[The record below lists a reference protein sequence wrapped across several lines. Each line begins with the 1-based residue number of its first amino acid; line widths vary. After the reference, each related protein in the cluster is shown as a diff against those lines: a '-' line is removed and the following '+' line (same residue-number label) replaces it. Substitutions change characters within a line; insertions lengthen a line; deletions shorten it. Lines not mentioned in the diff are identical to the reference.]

1 VDFYAYQ
8 AQARRH
14 SQAFVGMFMVAVA
27 AVVIALDAVIFTVLA
42 GRQATSSY
50 AGQYGA
56 GNPGGSLDP
65 LDFAIRNPDIA
76 FLVSLLII
84 GVIALASLFKSAQLR
99 GGGAVVAQSLGGVRV
114 ERDTAD
120 PARKR
125 LRNIIEEMAIASGVP
140 VPEIYVLE
148 QEPAINA
155 FAAGHTPA
163 NACITVTQGALDH
176 LNRDELQGVIGHE
189 FSHILNGDMRL
200 NIQLMGAIF
209 GLLVI
214 AIIGRLVFNFAP
226 RGGNDRDRRGG
237 LGWVGVGLAA
247 MVLGYLGLLAGR
259 ILQAAVSRQRE
270 RLADAS
276 AVQFTRNTTGLKGA
290 LLKIAALEEGSKFV
304 AADAEEVAHMLFAPG
319 LDRVFATHPP
329 LLERIRELDPQFNPQ
344 ELQDLIQRGV
354 PGPEGG
360 GYGSTVSGNRPVPG
374 LPGMPGMPG
383 GTGGAVGGTAAVL
396 TGAGVAPAGAAAAG
410 ATSGFAANAGTIA
423 AQVGRPQPS
432 NVDQAQSLRE
442 QIPAVLRD
450 FSDTGAHA
458 RSMVLAL
465 LLSRDPAIR
474 DAQAQRIAQEYGGAE
489 LQTVNTAITAAGTI
503 APMLRLPS
511 LLQLFPTLRR
521 LPLQERQRLNAL
533 VMDLIHID
541 SSIDVFEFCLAK
553 LLESMLND
561 AAGNA
566 ATYGKLTLEGCAG
579 AVHILFAT
587 LARCGSDDEQE
598 IRAAYVAG
606 IGGVLGKYPDYS
618 TYDDWPQR
626 TSAALSQLDQ
636 LQPQAKQKLI
646 EGLVR
651 TIANDGAL
659 KVEESE
665 LLRTACALLHCP
677 MPILH

>member
-8 AQARRH
+8 ARARRQ
-14 SQAFVGMFMVAVA
+14 SRAFMGMFMLAVAV
-27 AVVIALDAVIFTVLA
+27 VVIALDAVIFTVLA
-42 GRQATSSY
+42 GRQASSY
-50 AGQYGA
+50 GGPYGA
-56 GNPGGSLDP
+56 RFDGGGSLDP
-65 LDFAIRNPDIA
+65 LDFAVRNPDTA
-76 FLVSLLII
+76 LLVSLLII
-84 GVIALASLFKSAQLR
+84 GVIVLASLFKSAQLR

-237 LGWVGVGLAA
+237 LGWVAVGLAA

-360 GYGSTVSGNRPVPG
+360 GYGSAAPVRPGVPG
-374 LPGMPGMPG
+374 IPGMPG
-383 GTGGAVGGTAAVL
+383 GAGGAAVGTVAVL
-396 TGAGVAPAGAAAAG
+396 TAAGTTPAG

-423 AQVGRPQPS
+423 AQVGRPQPG

-442 QIPAVLRD
+442 QIPPVLRD

-474 DAQAQRIAQEYGGAE
+474 DVQAQRIAQEYGGAE
-489 LQTVNTAITAAGTI
+489 LQTVNTAISAAGTI

-566 ATYGKLTLEGCAG
+566 APYGKLTLEGSVES
-579 AVHILFAT
+579 VHILFAT
-587 LARCGSDDEQE
+587 LARCGSDDTQE

-606 IGGVLGKYPDYS
+606 IGGVLGSYPEYA
-618 TYDDWPQR
+618 TYEDWAQR

-651 TIANDGAL
+651 TIANDGVL

-665 LLRTACALLHCP
+665 LLRTTCALLHCP

>member
-1 VDFYAYQ
+1 LDFYAYQ
-8 AQARRH
+8 AAARRQ
-14 SQAFVGMFMVAVA
+14 SRLFVVMFMAAVA

-42 GRQATSSY
+42 ARSSGASY
-50 AGQYGA
+50 GGQYGGA
-56 GNPGGSLDP
+56 SADP
-65 LDFAIRNPDIA
+65 LQFAMRNPDTA
-76 FLVSLLII
+76 FVVSILIL

-163 NACITVTQGALDH
+163 NACITVTQGALEH
-176 LNRDELQGVIGHE
+176 LDRDELQGVIGHE

-247 MVLGYLGLLAGR
+247 MAVGYLGLLAGR
-259 ILQAAVSRQRE
+259 MLQAAVSRQRE

-304 AADAEEVAHMLFAPG
+304 AADAEQVAHMLFAPG
-319 LDRVFATHPP
+319 LDRIFATHPP
-329 LLERIRELDPQFNPQ
+329 LLERIRELDPQFDPA
-344 ELQDLIQRGV
+344 ELQRMIERGV
-354 PGPEGG
+354 PGPQGG
-360 GYGSTVSGNRPVPG
+360 GYATRTP
-374 LPGMPGMPG
+374 
-383 GTGGAVGGTAAVL
+383 
-396 TGAGVAPAGAAAAG
+396 APAAAAVRPAIGVPG
-410 ATSGFAANAGTIA
+410 ASSGFAANAGAIA
-423 AQVGRPQPS
+423 AQIPS
-432 NVDQAQSLRE
+432 
-442 QIPAVLRD
+442 VLRD

-474 DAQAQRIAQEYGGAE
+474 EAQAQRLASEYGHAE
-489 LQTVNTAITAAGTI
+489 LQVVNAAIAAAGTI
-503 APMLRLPS
+503 APMLRLPT

-521 LPLQERQRLNAL
+521 LPLTERQRLNAL
-533 VMDLIHID
+533 VLDLIHID
-541 SSIDVFEFCLAK
+541 ANIDVFEFCLAK

-566 ATYGKLTLEGCAG
+566 APYGKLALENCA
-579 AVHILFAT
+579 ASVHVLFAT

-606 IGGVLGKYPDYS
+606 MNGVLKSYPDYR
-618 TYDDWPQR
+618 TYDDWAQR
-626 TSAALSQLDQ
+626 TGAALSELDQ
-636 LQPQAKQKLI
+636 LQPPAKQQLI
-646 EGLVR
+646 AGLVR
-651 TIANDGAL
+651 TVAHDGRL

-665 LLRTACALLHCP
+665 LLRTTCALLHCP
-677 MPILH
+677 MPILS

>member
-8 AQARRH
+8 AAARRQ
-14 SQAFVGMFMVAVA
+14 SRLFVLMFMAAVAV
-27 AVVIALDAVIFTVLA
+27 VVIALDAVIFTVLA
-42 GRQATSSY
+42 ARSASSSY
-50 AGQYGA
+50 GGQYG
-56 GNPGGSLDP
+56 GSVDP
-65 LDFAIRNPDIA
+65 LAFALRNPDA
-76 FLVSLLII
+76 LFVVSLLII
-84 GVIALASLFKSAQLR
+84 GVIGLASLFKSAQLR

-214 AIIGRLVFNFAP
+214 AVIGRLVFNFAP
-226 RGGNDRDRRGG
+226 RGGNDRDRRGGG

-304 AADAEEVAHMLFAPG
+304 AADAEQVAHMLFAPG

-329 LLERIRELDPQFNPQ
+329 LLERIRELDPQFDPA
-344 ELQDLIQRGV
+344 ELQRLIAQGV

-360 GYGSTVSGNRPVPG
+360 GYAS
-374 LPGMPGMPG
+374 
-383 GTGGAVGGTAAVL
+383 TAA
-396 TGAGVAPAGAAAAG
+396 TPPAAAAAAAAAPG
-410 ATSGFAANAGTIA
+410 AASGLAGGAGGSAA
-423 AQVGRPQPS
+423 PS
-432 NVDQAQSLRE
+432 LLP
-442 QIPAVLRD
+442 QIPVVLRD
-450 FSDTGAHA
+450 FADTGAHA
-458 RSMVLAL
+458 RSLVLAL

-474 DAQAQRIAQEYGGAE
+474 DAQAQRIAQEYGGTE
-489 LQTVNTAITAAGTI
+489 LHAVNAAISAAGTI

-521 LPLQERQRLNAL
+521 LPLGERQRLNAL

-541 SSIDVFEFCLAK
+541 ANIDVFEFCLAK
-553 LLESMLND
+553 LLELMLKD

-566 ATYGKLTLEGCAG
+566 APYGRLALEA
-579 AVHILFAT
+579 AVEPVHILFAT

-598 IRAAYVAG
+598 IRAAYAAG
-606 IGGVLGKYPDYS
+606 IGAVLASYPPYA
-618 TYDDWPQR
+618 TYDDWAQR
-626 TSAALSQLDQ
+626 TSAALSALDQ
-636 LQPQAKQKLI
+636 LQPPAKQKLI
-646 EGLVR
+646 AGLVR
-651 TIANDGAL
+651 TIGHDGVL

-665 LLRTACALLHCP
+665 LLRTTCALLHCP
-677 MPILH
+677 MPVLP

>member
-1 VDFYAYQ
+1 MDFYAYQ
-8 AQARRH
+8 AAARR
-14 SQAFVGMFMVAVA
+14 SSRLFVVMFIAAVAVL
-27 AVVIALDAVIFTVLA
+27 VIALDAVIFTVLA
-42 GRQATSSY
+42 ARSSAYSSY
-50 AGQYGA
+50 GAQYGTQPM
-56 GNPGGSLDP
+56 GP
-65 LDFAIRNPDIA
+65 LEFAMRNPDA
-76 FLVSLLII
+76 VLVVSLLII
-84 GVIALASLFKSAQLR
+84 GVIGLASLFKSAQLR

-114 ERDTAD
+114 ERDTTD

-163 NACITVTQGALDH
+163 NACITVTQGAIDH

-237 LGWVGVGLAA
+237 GMGWIAVGLAA

-259 ILQAAVSRQRE
+259 MLQAAVSRQRE

-276 AVQFTRNTTGLKGA
+276 AVQFTRSTEGLKGA
-290 LLKIAALEEGSKFV
+290 LMKIAALEEGSKFV
-304 AADAEEVAHMLFAPG
+304 AADAEQVAHMLFAPG
-319 LDRVFATHPP
+319 LDRIFATHPP
-329 LLERIRELDPQFNPQ
+329 LLARIRELDPHFDPA
-344 ELQDLIQRGV
+344 ELQALIARGV
-354 PGPEGG
+354 PSSDSPA
-360 GYGSTVSGNRPVPG
+360 TPAAAAAPRPV
-374 LPGMPGMPG
+374 M
-383 GTGGAVGGTAAVL
+383 
-396 TGAGVAPAGAAAAG
+396 AAAG
-410 ATSGFAANAGTIA
+410 ASGFAADAGTIA
-423 AQVGRPQPS
+423 GQVGRPQPA
-432 NVDQAQSLRE
+432 NVDQAQAMRE
-442 QIPAVLRD
+442 QIPPVLRN

-489 LQTVNTAITAAGTI
+489 LNVVNTAIAAAGTI
-503 APMLRLPS
+503 APMLRLPA

-521 LPLQERQRLNAL
+521 LPLAERQRLNGL

-541 SSIDVFEFCLAK
+541 ASIDVFEFCLAK
-553 LLESMLND
+553 LLETMLND

-566 ATYGKLTLEGCAG
+566 SPYGTLTLENA
-579 AVHILFAT
+579 AEPVHVMFCT

-606 IGGVLGKYPDYS
+606 ISGVLARHPDYA

-626 TSAALSQLDQ
+626 TSAALSELDQ
-636 LQPQAKQKLI
+636 LQLPAKQKLI

-651 TIANDGAL
+651 TVASDGRL

-665 LLRTACALLHCP
+665 LLRTTCALLHCP

>member
-1 VDFYAYQ
+1 
-8 AQARRH
+8 
-14 SQAFVGMFMVAVA
+14 
-27 AVVIALDAVIFTVLA
+27 
-42 GRQATSSY
+42 
-50 AGQYGA
+50 
-56 GNPGGSLDP
+56 
-65 LDFAIRNPDIA
+65 
-76 FLVSLLII
+76 
-84 GVIALASLFKSAQLR
+84 
-99 GGGAVVAQSLGGVRV
+99 
-114 ERDTAD
+114 
-120 PARKR
+120 
-125 LRNIIEEMAIASGVP
+125 

-226 RGGNDRDRRGG
+226 RGGNDRDRKGN

-329 LLERIRELDPQFNPQ
+329 LLERIRELDPHFDPA
-344 ELQDLIQRGV
+344 ELQQLIQRGL

-360 GYGSTVSGNRPVPG
+360 GYGS
-374 LPGMPGMPG
+374 
-383 GTGGAVGGTAAVL
+383 A
-396 TGAGVAPAGAAAAG
+396 APAGAAAPAAVAAVA
-410 ATSGFAANAGTIA
+410 ATSGFAADAGTIA

-432 NVDQAQSLRE
+432 NVDQAQEMRE
-442 QIPAVLRD
+442 QIPPVLRN
-450 FSDTGAHA
+450 FTDTGAHA

-465 LLSRDPAIR
+465 LVSRDPAIR
-474 DAQAQRIAQEYGGAE
+474 DAQARRIAQEYGSAE
-489 LQTVNTAITAAGTI
+489 LAVVNTAISAAGTI
-503 APMLRLPS
+503 APELRLPV

-521 LPLQERQRLNAL
+521 LPLPERQRLNAL
-533 VMDLIHID
+533 VLDLIHID
-541 SSIDVFEFCLAK
+541 ASIDVFEFCLAK
-553 LLESMLND
+553 LLELMLND
-561 AAGNA
+561 AAGA
-566 ATYGKLTLEGCAG
+566 AAPSGKLALENAVQP
-579 AVHILFAT
+579 VHILFAT
-587 LARCGSDDEQE
+587 LARCGSDDERE
-598 IRAAYVAG
+598 IEAAYVAG
-606 IGGVLGKYPDYS
+606 ISGVLASYPPYT
-618 TYDDWPQR
+618 TYDDWARR
-626 TSAALSQLDQ
+626 TGEALTALDQ
-636 LQPQAKQKLI
+636 LQMPGKQKLI

-651 TIANDGAL
+651 TIANDGVL
-659 KVEESE
+659 KIEESE

-677 MPILH
+677 LPILH

>member
-1 VDFYAYQ
+1 MDFYAYQ
-8 AQARRH
+8 AAARR
-14 SQAFVGMFMVAVA
+14 SSRLFVLMFIAAVAVL
-27 AVVIALDAVIFTVLA
+27 VIALDAVIFTVLA
-42 GRQATSSY
+42 ARSSAYSSY
-50 AGQYGA
+50 GAQYGTQPM
-56 GNPGGSLDP
+56 GP
-65 LDFAIRNPDIA
+65 LEFAMRNPDA
-76 FLVSLLII
+76 LFVVSLLII
-84 GVIALASLFKSAQLR
+84 GVIGLASLFKSAQLR

-114 ERDTAD
+114 ERDTTD

-163 NACITVTQGALDH
+163 NACITVTQGAIDH

-226 RGGNDRDRRGG
+226 RGGGDRDRRGG
-237 LGWVGVGLAA
+237 AMGWVAVGLAA

-259 ILQAAVSRQRE
+259 MLQAAVSRQRE

-276 AVQFTRNTTGLKGA
+276 AVQFTRSTEGLKGA
-290 LLKIAALEEGSKFV
+290 LMKIAALEEGSKFV
-304 AADAEEVAHMLFAPG
+304 AADAEQVAHMLFAPG
-319 LDRVFATHPP
+319 LDRIFATHPP
-329 LLERIRELDPQFNPQ
+329 LLERIRELDPHFDPA
-344 ELQDLIQRGV
+344 ELQALIARGV
-354 PGPEGG
+354 PSSDSPA
-360 GYGSTVSGNRPVPG
+360 TAAPAAPRPV
-374 LPGMPGMPG
+374 L
-383 GTGGAVGGTAAVL
+383 AAV
-396 TGAGVAPAGAAAAG
+396 AGA
-410 ATSGFAANAGTIA
+410 SGFAADAGTIA
-423 AQVGRPQPS
+423 AQVGRPQPA
-432 NVDQAQSLRE
+432 NVDQAQATRE
-442 QIPAVLRD
+442 QIPPVLRN

-489 LQTVNTAITAAGTI
+489 LNVVNTAIAAAGTL
-503 APMLRLPS
+503 APMVRLPA

-521 LPLQERQRLNAL
+521 LPLAERQRLNRL

-541 SSIDVFEFCLAK
+541 AAIDVFEFCLAK
-553 LLESMLND
+553 LLETMLND

-566 ATYGKLTLEGCAG
+566 SPYGALTLEN
-579 AVHILFAT
+579 AVEPVHVMFCT

-598 IRAAYVAG
+598 IRAAYAAG
-606 IGGVLGKYPDYS
+606 ISGVLARYPDYA

-626 TSAALSQLDQ
+626 TSAALSALDQ
-636 LQPQAKQKLI
+636 LQLPAKQKLI

-651 TIANDGAL
+651 TIASDGQL

-665 LLRTACALLHCP
+665 LLRTTCALVHCP

>member
-8 AQARRH
+8 ATARRQ
-14 SQAFVGMFMVAVA
+14 SRLFVLMFMAAVA
-27 AVVIALDAVIFTVLA
+27 AVVIILDAVICTVLA
-42 GRQATSSY
+42 ARSSAATY
-50 AGQYGA
+50 GGQYGGA
-56 GNPGGSLDP
+56 AVDP
-65 LDFAIRNPDIA
+65 LQFAMRNPDTV
-76 FLVSLLII
+76 FVVSVLII
-84 GVIALASLFKSAQLR
+84 GVIGLASLFKSAQLR

-176 LNRDELQGVIGHE
+176 LDRDELQGVIGHE
-189 FSHILNGDMRL
+189 FSHILNGDMRQ

-247 MVLGYLGLLAGR
+247 MVVGYLGLLAGR
-259 ILQAAVSRQRE
+259 MLQAAVSRQRE

-304 AADAEEVAHMLFAPG
+304 AADAEQVAHMLFAPG
-319 LDRVFATHPP
+319 LDRIFATHPP
-329 LLERIRELDPQFNPQ
+329 LLERIRELDPQFDPA
-344 ELQDLIQRGV
+344 ELQRLIEQGV
-354 PGPEGG
+354 PGPQSG
-360 GYGSTVSGNRPVPG
+360 GYATPAAAPARPAIPVPG
-374 LPGMPGMPG
+374 
-383 GTGGAVGGTAAVL
+383 AA
-396 TGAGVAPAGAAAAG
+396 
-410 ATSGFAANAGTIA
+410 SGFAADAGAIA
-423 AQVGRPQPS
+423 AQVGRPQPG
-432 NVDQAQSLRE
+432 NVDQAQLMRA
-442 QIPAVLRD
+442 QIPPVLRD

-474 DAQAQRIAQEYGGAE
+474 DAQAQRVAREYGHAE
-489 LQTVNTAITAAGTI
+489 LQVVNTAIAAAGTI
-503 APMLRLPS
+503 APMLRLPA

-521 LPLQERQRLNAL
+521 LPLTERQRLNAL

-541 SSIDVFEFCLAK
+541 ANIDVFEFCLAK

-566 ATYGKLTLEGCAG
+566 APYGRLALENCA
-579 AVHILFAT
+579 ASVHVLFAT

-606 IGGVLGKYPDYS
+606 INGVLKSYPEYR
-618 TYDDWPQR
+618 TYDDWAQR
-626 TSAALSQLDQ
+626 TSAALSELDQ
-636 LQPQAKQKLI
+636 LQPPAKQQLI

-651 TIANDGAL
+651 TIANDGML

-665 LLRTACALLHCP
+665 LLRTTCALLHCP
-677 MPILH
+677 LPILH

>member
-8 AQARRH
+8 AAARRQ
-14 SQAFVGMFMVAVA
+14 SRLFVLMFMAAVAV
-27 AVVIALDAVIFTVLA
+27 VVIALDAVIFTVLA
-42 GRQATSSY
+42 ARSSASAY
-50 AGQYGA
+50 GGQYGA
-56 GNPGGSLDP
+56 PVGP
-65 LDFAIRNPDIA
+65 LEFAMRNPDA
-76 FLVSLLII
+76 LFVVSLLII
-84 GVIALASLFKSAQLR
+84 GVIGLASLFKSAQLR

-114 ERDTAD
+114 ERDSAD

-125 LRNIIEEMAIASGVP
+125 LRNVIEEMAIASGVP

-214 AIIGRLVFNFAP
+214 AVIGRLVFNFAP

-304 AADAEEVAHMLFAPG
+304 AADAEQVAHMLFAPG

-329 LLERIRELDPQFNPQ
+329 LLERIRELDPQFDPA
-344 ELQDLIQRGV
+344 ELQRLIAQGV

-360 GYGSTVSGNRPVPG
+360 GY
-374 LPGMPGMPG
+374 
-383 GTGGAVGGTAAVL
+383 AATAAAVPPV
-396 TGAGVAPAGAAAAG
+396 AAAPAAA
-410 ATSGFAANAGTIA
+410 SGFAG
-423 AQVGRPQPS
+423 
-432 NVDQAQSLRE
+432 DQAPSLLP

-450 FSDTGAHA
+450 FSDTGPHA
-458 RSMVLAL
+458 RSLVLAL

-474 DAQAQRIAQEYGGAE
+474 AAQAQRIAQEYGRAE
-489 LQTVNTAITAAGTI
+489 LQVANTAISAAGTI
-503 APMLRLPS
+503 APMLRLPA

-521 LPLQERQRLNAL
+521 LPLGERQRLNTL

-541 SSIDVFEFCLAK
+541 ASIDVFEFCLAK
-553 LLESMLND
+553 LLELMLND

-566 ATYGKLTLEGCAG
+566 APYGRLALEA
-579 AVHILFAT
+579 AVEPVHILFAT

-598 IRAAYVAG
+598 IRAAYAAG
-606 IGGVLGKYPDYS
+606 IGAVLARYPEYA

-626 TSAALSQLDQ
+626 TSAALSALDQ
-636 LQPQAKQKLI
+636 LQPPAKQKLI
-646 EGLVR
+646 AGLVR
-651 TIANDGAL
+651 TIGNDGVL

-665 LLRTACALLHCP
+665 LLRTTCALLHCP
-677 MPILH
+677 MPDVQ

>member
-1 VDFYAYQ
+1 MDFYAYQ
-8 AQARRH
+8 ATARRQ
-14 SQAFVGMFMVAVA
+14 SRLFVVMFMAAVA

-42 GRQATSSY
+42 ARSSAAAY
-50 AGQYGA
+50 GGQYGDA
-56 GNPGGSLDP
+56 SLDP
-65 LDFAIRNPDIA
+65 LQFAMRNPDTV
-76 FLVSLLII
+76 FVVSVLII

-176 LNRDELQGVIGHE
+176 LDRDELQGVIGHE

-237 LGWVGVGLAA
+237 GLGWVGVGLAA
-247 MVLGYLGLLAGR
+247 MALGYLGLLAGR
-259 ILQAAVSRQRE
+259 MLQAAVSRQRE

-276 AVQFTRNTTGLKGA
+276 AVQFTRSTTGLKGA

-304 AADAEEVAHMLFAPG
+304 AADAEQVAHMLFAPG
-319 LDRVFATHPP
+319 LDRIFATHPP
-329 LLERIRELDPQFNPQ
+329 LLERIRELDPQFDPA
-344 ELQDLIQRGV
+344 ELQRLLEHGI
-354 PGPEGG
+354 PGPQGG
-360 GYGSTVSGNRPVPG
+360 GYATPAAAAVRPAIPVPG
-374 LPGMPGMPG
+374 
-383 GTGGAVGGTAAVL
+383 VSSSFAAD
-396 TGAGVAPAGAAAAG
+396 AGA
-410 ATSGFAANAGTIA
+410 IA
-423 AQVGRPQPS
+423 AQVGRPQPG
-432 NVDQAQSLRE
+432 NVDQAQVMRE
-442 QIPAVLRD
+442 QIPPVLRN

-474 DAQAQRIAQEYGGAE
+474 DAQAQRVAREYGNAE
-489 LQTVNTAITAAGTI
+489 LQVINTAIATAGTI
-503 APMLRLPS
+503 APMLRLPA

-521 LPLQERQRLNAL
+521 LPLADRQRLNAL
-533 VMDLIHID
+533 VLDLIHID
-541 SSIDVFEFCLAK
+541 ANIDVFEFCLAK

-566 ATYGKLTLEGCAG
+566 APYGKLGLENCA
-579 AVHILFAT
+579 ASVHVLFAT

-606 IGGVLGKYPDYS
+606 INGLLKSYPQYR
-618 TYDDWPQR
+618 TYDDWAQR
-626 TSAALSQLDQ
+626 TGVALNELDQ
-636 LQPQAKQKLI
+636 LQPPAKQQLI

-651 TIANDGAL
+651 TVANDGRL

-665 LLRTACALLHCP
+665 LLRTTCALLHCP

>member
-8 AQARRH
+8 AQARRQ
-14 SQAFVGMFMVAVA
+14 SRAFVGMFMVAVA

-42 GRQATSSY
+42 GRQASSY

-56 GNPGGSLDP
+56 RYDGGSLDP
-65 LDFAIRNPDIA
+65 LQFAMRNPDTA
-76 FLVSLLII
+76 LLVSLLII

-163 NACITVTQGALDH
+163 NACVTVTQGALDH

-237 LGWVGVGLAA
+237 LGWLGVGLAA

-360 GYGSTVSGNRPVPG
+360 GYGTAAPTRP
-374 LPGMPGMPG
+374 LSAIPGMPAMPG
-383 GTGGAVGGTAAVL
+383 GAGGAAVGTAAVL
-396 TGAGVAPAGAAAAG
+396 TGAAATPAAAA
-410 ATSGFAANAGTIA
+410 SGFAANAGAIA
-423 AQVGRPQPS
+423 AQVGRPQPG

-474 DAQAQRIAQEYGGAE
+474 DAQAQRISQEYGGAE
-489 LQTVNTAITAAGTI
+489 LTTVNTAIAAAGTI
-503 APMLRLPS
+503 APLLRLPS

-533 VMDLIHID
+533 VMDLIHLD

-566 ATYGKLTLEGCAG
+566 APYGKLTLEGSVG

-606 IGGVLGKYPDYS
+606 IGGVLASYPEYA

-626 TSAALSQLDQ
+626 TSVALGQLDQ
-636 LQPQAKQKLI
+636 LTPPAKQKLI

-651 TIANDGAL
+651 TIGNDGML

-665 LLRTACALLHCP
+665 LLRTTCALLHCP

>member
-8 AQARRH
+8 AAARRQ
-14 SQAFVGMFMVAVA
+14 SRLFVVLFMAAVAV
-27 AVVIALDAVIFTVLA
+27 VVIALDAVIFTVLA
-42 GRQATSSY
+42 ARSSSSNAY
-50 AGQYGA
+50 GAQYGNA
-56 GNPGGSLDP
+56 PLDP
-65 LDFAIRNPDIA
+65 LQFAMRNPDA
-76 FLVSLLII
+76 VFVVSLLII
-84 GVIALASLFKSAQLR
+84 GVIGLASLFKSAQLR

-163 NACITVTQGALDH
+163 NACITVTQGAIDH

-247 MVLGYLGLLAGR
+247 MVVGYLGLLAGR
-259 ILQAAVSRQRE
+259 MLQAAVSRQRE

-290 LLKIAALEEGSKFV
+290 LMKIAALEEGSKFV
-304 AADAEEVAHMLFAPG
+304 AADAEQVAHMLFAPG
-319 LDRVFATHPP
+319 LDRIFATHPP
-329 LLERIRELDPQFNPQ
+329 LLARIRELDPHFDPA
-344 ELQDLIQRGV
+344 ELQALIARGV
-354 PGPEGG
+354 PSPD
-360 GYGSTVSGNRPVPG
+360 S
-374 LPGMPGMPG
+374 
-383 GTGGAVGGTAAVL
+383 
-396 TGAGVAPAGAAAAG
+396 PATPAAAAPAARPAVAATAG
-410 ATSGFAANAGTIA
+410 ASGFAADAGTIA
-423 AQVGRPQPS
+423 AQVGRPQPA
-432 NVDQAQSLRE
+432 NVDQAQTLRE
-442 QIPAVLRD
+442 QIPAVLRN
-450 FSDTGAHA
+450 FTDTGAHA

-474 DAQAQRIAQEYGGAE
+474 DAQARRIAQEYGSAE
-489 LQTVNTAITAAGTI
+489 LAVVNAAISAAGTL
-503 APMLRLPS
+503 APMVRLPA

-521 LPLQERQRLNAL
+521 LALAERQRLNAL
-533 VMDLIHID
+533 VMDLIHLD

-553 LLESMLND
+553 LLETMLND

-566 ATYGKLTLEGCAG
+566 PPYGTLTLENAV
-579 AVHILFAT
+579 APVHIMFCT

-606 IGGVLGKYPDYS
+606 ISGVLARYPDYA

-626 TSAALSQLDQ
+626 TSAALSALDQ
-636 LQPQAKQKLI
+636 LQLPAKQKLI

-651 TIANDGAL
+651 TVASDGQL

-665 LLRTACALLHCP
+665 LLRTTCALLHCP

>member
-8 AQARRH
+8 AAARRQ
-14 SQAFVGMFMVAVA
+14 SRLFILMFMAAVAV
-27 AVVIALDAVIFTVLA
+27 VVIALDAVIFTVLA
-42 GRQATSSY
+42 ARSSASAY
-50 AGQYGA
+50 DGQYG
-56 GNPGGSLDP
+56 GPVGP
-65 LDFAIRNPDIA
+65 VEFALRNPDAA
-76 FLVSLLII
+76 FLVSVLII
-84 GVIALASLFKSAQLR
+84 GVIGLASLFKSAQLR

-120 PARKR
+120 PARQR
-125 LRNIIEEMAIASGVP
+125 LRNVIEEMAIASGVP

-155 FAAGHTPA
+155 FAAGHTPG
-163 NACITVTQGALDH
+163 NACITVTQGALEH

-214 AIIGRLVFNFAP
+214 AVIGRLVFNFAP

-247 MVLGYLGLLAGR
+247 MALGYLGLLAGR

-304 AADAEEVAHMLFAPG
+304 AADAEQVAHMLFAPG

-329 LLERIRELDPQFNPQ
+329 LLERIRELDPHFDPA
-344 ELQDLIQRGV
+344 ELQQLIEHGV
-354 PGPEGG
+354 PGPQGG
-360 GYGSTVSGNRPVPG
+360 GN
-374 LPGMPGMPG
+374 
-383 GTGGAVGGTAAVL
+383 AGTAA
-396 TGAGVAPAGAAAAG
+396 APPAAPAIPGVV
-410 ATSGFAANAGTIA
+410 SGLAANA
-423 AQVGRPQPS
+423 AQAPS
-432 NVDQAQSLRE
+432 LLP

-458 RSMVLAL
+458 RSLVLAL

-474 DAQAQRIAQEYGGAE
+474 DAQAQRIAQEYGRAE
-489 LQTVNTAITAAGTI
+489 LQVVNAAISAAGTL
-503 APMLRLPS
+503 APMVRLPA

-521 LPLQERQRLNAL
+521 LPLAERQRLNAL
-533 VMDLIHID
+533 VMELIHID
-541 SSIDVFEFCLAK
+541 ANIDVFEFCLAK
-553 LLESMLND
+553 LLELLLND

-566 ATYGKLTLEGCAG
+566 APYGRLTLEA
-579 AVHILFAT
+579 AVQPVHILFAT

-598 IRAAYVAG
+598 IRAAYASG
-606 IGGVLGKYPDYS
+606 IGAVLTGYPEYA
-618 TYDDWPQR
+618 TYADWAQR
-626 TSAALSQLDQ
+626 TSAALSALDQ

-646 EGLVR
+646 AGLVR
-651 TIANDGAL
+651 TIGNDGVL

-665 LLRTACALLHCP
+665 LLRTTCALLHCP
-677 MPILH
+677 MPTLP

>member
-8 AQARRH
+8 AAARRR
-14 SQAFVGMFMVAVA
+14 SRVFVLMFMAAVAVL
-27 AVVIALDAVIFTVLA
+27 VIALDAVIFTVLA
-42 GRQATSSY
+42 ARSSAYSSY
-50 AGQYGA
+50 GAQYGA
-56 GNPGGSLDP
+56 QPQGP
-65 LDFAIRNPDIA
+65 LEFAMRNPDA
-76 FLVSLLII
+76 VFVVSLLII
-84 GVIALASLFKSAQLR
+84 GVIGLASLFKSAQLR

-114 ERDTAD
+114 ERDTSD

-125 LRNIIEEMAIASGVP
+125 LRNIIEEMSIASGVP

-163 NACITVTQGALDH
+163 NACITVTQGAIDH

-237 LGWVGVGLAA
+237 MGWVAVGLAA

-259 ILQAAVSRQRE
+259 MLQAAVSRQRE

-276 AVQFTRNTTGLKGA
+276 AVQFTRNTQGLKGA
-290 LLKIAALEEGSKFV
+290 LMKIAALEEGSKFV
-304 AADAEEVAHMLFAPG
+304 AADAEQVAHMLFAPG
-319 LDRVFATHPP
+319 LDRIFATHPP
-329 LLERIRELDPQFNPQ
+329 LLERIRELDPHFDPA
-344 ELQDLIQRGV
+344 ELQALIARGV
-354 PGPEGG
+354 PGSDSAATGAA
-360 GYGSTVSGNRPVPG
+360 TVAAAPRPAP
-374 LPGMPGMPG
+374 LP
-383 GTGGAVGGTAAVL
+383 AAV
-396 TGAGVAPAGAAAAG
+396 A
-410 ATSGFAANAGTIA
+410 SGFSANAGTIA
-423 AQVGRPQPS
+423 AQVGRPQPA
-432 NVDQAQSLRE
+432 NMDQAQAMRE
-442 QIPAVLRD
+442 QIPAVLRN

-489 LQTVNTAITAAGTI
+489 LNVVNTAIAAAGTI
-503 APMLRLPS
+503 APMLRLPA

-521 LPLQERQRLNAL
+521 LPLAERQRLNGL
-533 VMDLIHID
+533 VMELIHID
-541 SSIDVFEFCLAK
+541 ASIDVFEFCLAK

-566 ATYGKLTLEGCAG
+566 SPYGTLSLEN
-579 AVHILFAT
+579 AVEPVHVMFCT

-598 IRAAYVAG
+598 IRAAYAAG
-606 IGGVLGKYPDYS
+606 ISAVLARYPDYA

-626 TSAALSQLDQ
+626 TSAALGALDQ
-636 LQPQAKQKLI
+636 LQLPAKQKLI

-651 TIANDGAL
+651 TIASDGQL

-665 LLRTACALLHCP
+665 LLRTTCALLHCP

>member
-8 AQARRH
+8 ARARRE
-14 SQAFVGMFMVAVA
+14 SRTFVLLFALAVAV
-27 AVVIALDAVIFTVLA
+27 VVIALDAVIFTVLA
-42 GRQATSSY
+42 GRQATSY

-56 GNPGGSLDP
+56 RYDGGSLNP
-65 LDFAIRNPDIA
+65 LDFALRNPGAA
-76 FLVSLLII
+76 FAVSLLIV
-84 GVIALASLFKSAQLR
+84 GVIVLASLFKSAQLK

-114 ERDTAD
+114 ERETSD

-125 LRNIIEEMAIASGVP
+125 LRNIIEEMSIASGVP

-226 RGGNDRDRRGG
+226 RGGNDRDRKGN

-329 LLERIRELDPQFNPQ
+329 LLDPHFDPA
-344 ELQDLIQRGV
+344 ELQQLIQRGL

-360 GYGSTVSGNRPVPG
+360 GYGS
-374 LPGMPGMPG
+374 
-383 GTGGAVGGTAAVL
+383 A
-396 TGAGVAPAGAAAAG
+396 APAGAAAPAAVAAVA
-410 ATSGFAANAGTIA
+410 ATSGFAADAGTIA

-432 NVDQAQSLRE
+432 NVDQAQEMRE
-442 QIPAVLRD
+442 QIPPVLRN
-450 FSDTGAHA
+450 FTDTGAHA

-465 LLSRDPAIR
+465 LVSRDPAIR
-474 DAQAQRIAQEYGGAE
+474 DAQAGRIAQEYGSAE
-489 LQTVNTAITAAGTI
+489 LAVVNTAISAAGTI
-503 APMLRLPS
+503 APELRLPA

-521 LPLQERQRLNAL
+521 LPLPERQRLNTL
-533 VMDLIHID
+533 VLDLIHID
-541 SSIDVFEFCLAK
+541 ASIDVFEFCLAK
-553 LLESMLND
+553 LLELMLND
-561 AAGNA
+561 AAGA
-566 ATYGKLTLEGCAG
+566 AAPSGKLALENAVQP
-579 AVHILFAT
+579 VHILFAT
-587 LARCGSDDEQE
+587 LARCGSDDERE
-598 IRAAYVAG
+598 IEAAYVAG
-606 IGGVLGKYPDYS
+606 ISGVLTSYPPYA
-618 TYDDWPQR
+618 TYDDWAQR
-626 TSAALSQLDQ
+626 TGEALTALDQ
-636 LQPQAKQKLI
+636 LQMQGKQKLI

-651 TIANDGAL
+651 TIANDGVL
-659 KVEESE
+659 KIEESE

-677 MPILH
+677 LPILH

>member
-8 AQARRH
+8 AAARRQ
-14 SQAFVGMFMVAVA
+14 SRLFVLMFMAAVAV
-27 AVVIALDAVIFTVLA
+27 VVIALDAVIFTVLA
-42 GRQATSSY
+42 ARSASSSY
-50 AGQYGA
+50 GGQYG
-56 GNPGGSLDP
+56 GSVDP
-65 LDFAIRNPDIA
+65 LAFALRNPDA
-76 FLVSLLII
+76 LFVVSLLII
-84 GVIALASLFKSAQLR
+84 GVIGLASLFKSAQLR

-214 AIIGRLVFNFAP
+214 AVIGRLVFNFAP
-226 RGGNDRDRRGG
+226 RGGNDRDRRGGG

-304 AADAEEVAHMLFAPG
+304 AADAEQVAHMLFAPG

-329 LLERIRELDPQFNPQ
+329 LLERIRELDPQFDPA
-344 ELQDLIQRGV
+344 ELQRLIAQGV

-360 GYGSTVSGNRPVPG
+360 GYAS
-374 LPGMPGMPG
+374 
-383 GTGGAVGGTAAVL
+383 TAA
-396 TGAGVAPAGAAAAG
+396 TPPAAAAAAAAAPG
-410 ATSGFAANAGTIA
+410 AASGLAGGAGGSAA
-423 AQVGRPQPS
+423 PS
-432 NVDQAQSLRE
+432 LLP
-442 QIPAVLRD
+442 QIPVVLRD
-450 FSDTGAHA
+450 FADTGAHA
-458 RSMVLAL
+458 RSLVLAL

-474 DAQAQRIAQEYGGAE
+474 DAQAQRIAQEYGGTE
-489 LQTVNTAITAAGTI
+489 LHAVNAAISAAGTI

-521 LPLQERQRLNAL
+521 LPLGERQRLNAL

-541 SSIDVFEFCLAK
+541 ANIDVFEFCLAK
-553 LLESMLND
+553 LLELMLKD

-566 ATYGKLTLEGCAG
+566 APYGRLALEA
-579 AVHILFAT
+579 AVEPVHILFAT

-598 IRAAYVAG
+598 IRAAYAAG
-606 IGGVLGKYPDYS
+606 IGAVLASYPPYA
-618 TYDDWPQR
+618 TYDDWAQR
-626 TSAALSQLDQ
+626 TSAAVSALDQ
-636 LQPQAKQKLI
+636 LQPPAKQKLI
-646 EGLVR
+646 AGLVR
-651 TIANDGAL
+651 TIGHDGVL

-665 LLRTACALLHCP
+665 LLRTTCALLHCP
-677 MPILH
+677 MPVLP

>member
-8 AQARRH
+8 AVARRQ
-14 SQAFVGMFMVAVA
+14 SRLFVLMFMAAVAV
-27 AVVIALDAVIFTVLA
+27 VVIALDAVIFTVLA
-42 GRQATSSY
+42 ARSSVSAYGGPVGPLEFATR
-50 AGQYGA
+50 
-56 GNPGGSLDP
+56 NPG
-65 LDFAIRNPDIA
+65 AV
-76 FLVSLLII
+76 LVVSVLII
-84 GVIALASLFKSAQLR
+84 GVIGLASLFKSAQLR

-125 LRNIIEEMAIASGVP
+125 LRNVIEEMAIASGVP

-209 GLLVI
+209 GLLVL
-214 AIIGRLVFNFAP
+214 AVIGRLVFNFAP

-304 AADAEEVAHMLFAPG
+304 AADAEQVAHMLFAPG

-329 LLERIRELDPQFNPQ
+329 LLERIRELDPQFNPA
-344 ELQDLIQRGV
+344 ELQRLIAQGV
-354 PGPEGG
+354 PGPQGG
-360 GYGSTVSGNRPVPG
+360 GY
-374 LPGMPGMPG
+374 
-383 GTGGAVGGTAAVL
+383 ADTAAAVS
-396 TGAGVAPAGAAAAG
+396 APAGPAAASGLAADAG
-410 ATSGFAANAGTIA
+410 SIA
-423 AQVGRPQPS
+423 AQVGRPQPG

-442 QIPAVLRD
+442 QIPPVLRD
-450 FSDTGAHA
+450 FSDTGTHA
-458 RSMVLAL
+458 RSLVLAL

-474 DAQAQRIAQEYGGAE
+474 DAQAQRIAQEYGRAE
-489 LQTVNTAITAAGTI
+489 LQAVNTAISAAGTI

-521 LPLQERQRLNAL
+521 LPLGERQRLNTL

-541 SSIDVFEFCLAK
+541 ANIDVFEFCLAK
-553 LLESMLND
+553 LLELMLND

-566 ATYGKLTLEGCAG
+566 APYGRLTLEA
-579 AVHILFAT
+579 AVEPVHILFAT
-587 LARCGSDDEQE
+587 LARCGSDDEQQ
-598 IRAAYVAG
+598 IRAAYAAG
-606 IGGVLGKYPDYS
+606 IAAVLPSYPQYA
-618 TYDDWPQR
+618 TYDDWAQR
-626 TSAALSQLDQ
+626 TSAALSALDQ
-636 LQPQAKQKLI
+636 LQPPAKQKLI
-646 EGLVR
+646 AGLVR
-651 TIANDGAL
+651 TIGADGVL

-665 LLRTACALLHCP
+665 LLRTTCALLHCP
-677 MPILH
+677 MPILN

>member
-8 AQARRH
+8 AAARRR
-14 SQAFVGMFMVAVA
+14 SRVFVVMFMAAVA
-27 AVVIALDAVIFTVLA
+27 AVVMALDAVIFTVLA
-42 GRQATSSY
+42 ARSSASAY
-50 AGQYGA
+50 GTQYGGA
-56 GNPGGSLDP
+56 VGPFEFAMRNPGALFG
-65 LDFAIRNPDIA
+65 
-76 FLVSLLII
+76 VSVLII
-84 GVIALASLFKSAQLR
+84 GVIGLASLFKSAQLR

-163 NACITVTQGALDH
+163 NACVTVTQGALDH

-214 AIIGRLVFNFAP
+214 AVIGRLVFNFAP

-329 LLERIRELDPQFNPQ
+329 LLERIRELDPQFDPA
-344 ELQDLIQRGV
+344 ELQRLIEQGV
-354 PGPEGG
+354 PGPQAG
-360 GYGSTVSGNRPVPG
+360 GYGAT
-374 LPGMPGMPG
+374 
-383 GTGGAVGGTAAVL
+383 
-396 TGAGVAPAGAAAAG
+396 APASATPAAA
-410 ATSGFAANAGTIA
+410 SGFAAGAAGAAVVA
-423 AQVGRPQPS
+423 AQVGRPQPA

-450 FSDTGAHA
+450 FSDSGAHA
-458 RSMVLAL
+458 RSLVLAL

-474 DAQAQRIAQEYGGAE
+474 DAQAQRIAQEYGSAE
-489 LQTVNTAITAAGTI
+489 LQAVNTAIRAAGSI

-521 LPLQERQRLNAL
+521 LPLAERQRLNAL
-533 VMDLIHID
+533 VMDLIHSD
-541 SSIDVFEFCLAK
+541 ANIDVFEFCLAK
-553 LLESMLND
+553 LLELMLND

-566 ATYGKLTLEGCAG
+566 APYGRLTLDA
-579 AVHILFAT
+579 AVEPVHNLFAT

-606 IGGVLGKYPDYS
+606 IAMVLPSYPPYA
-618 TYDDWPQR
+618 TYDDWAQR

-651 TIANDGAL
+651 TIGNDGVL

-665 LLRTACALLHCP
+665 LLRTTCALLHCP

>member
-8 AQARRH
+8 ATARRQ
-14 SQAFVGMFMVAVA
+14 SRLFVVMFMAAVA

-42 GRQATSSY
+42 ARSSAATY
-50 AGQYGA
+50 GGQYGA
-56 GNPGGSLDP
+56 SADP
-65 LDFAIRNPDIA
+65 LQFAMRNPDTA
-76 FLVSLLII
+76 LLVSLLII

-155 FAAGHTPA
+155 FAAGHTAA

-176 LNRDELQGVIGHE
+176 LDRDELQGVIGHE

-247 MVLGYLGLLAGR
+247 MALGYLGLLAGR
-259 ILQAAVSRQRE
+259 MLQAAVSRQRE

-304 AADAEEVAHMLFAPG
+304 AADAEQVAHMLFAPG
-319 LDRVFATHPP
+319 LDRIFATHPP
-329 LLERIRELDPQFNPQ
+329 LLERIRELDPQFDPA
-344 ELQDLIQRGV
+344 ELQRLIEQGV
-354 PGPEGG
+354 PGPQGG
-360 GYGSTVSGNRPVPG
+360 GYATPAAAPVRPQIPVP
-374 LPGMPGMPG
+374 
-383 GTGGAVGGTAAVL
+383 
-396 TGAGVAPAGAAAAG
+396 G
-410 ATSGFAANAGTIA
+410 ATSGFAADAGVIA
-423 AQVGRPQPS
+423 AQVGRPQPA
-432 NVDQAQSLRE
+432 NVDQAQALRE
-442 QIPAVLRD
+442 QIPPVLRD

-465 LLSRDPAIR
+465 LLSRDPDIR
-474 DAQAQRIAQEYGGAE
+474 DAQAQQVAREYGDAE
-489 LQTVNTAITAAGTI
+489 LQVVSTAISAAGSI
-503 APMLRLPS
+503 APMLRLPA

-521 LPLQERQRLNAL
+521 LPLGERQRLNAL

-541 SSIDVFEFCLAK
+541 ANIDVFEFCLAK
-553 LLESMLND
+553 LLETMLND

-566 ATYGKLTLEGCAG
+566 APYGKLTLENCA
-579 AVHILFAT
+579 ASVHALFAT
-587 LARCGSDDEQE
+587 LARCGSDDEKE
-598 IRAAYVAG
+598 IAAAYVAG
-606 IGGVLGKYPDYS
+606 IGAVLKTYPEYR
-618 TYDDWPQR
+618 TYDDWAQR
-626 TSAALSQLDQ
+626 TGAALSELDQ
-636 LQPQAKQKLI
+636 LQPAAKQQLI
-646 EGLVR
+646 AGLVR
-651 TIANDGAL
+651 TVAYDGRL

-665 LLRTACALLHCP
+665 LLRTTCALLHCP

>member
-8 AQARRH
+8 AAARRR
-14 SQAFVGMFMVAVA
+14 SRLFVLMFVA
-27 AVVIALDAVIFTVLA
+27 AVAVLVIALDAVIFTVLA
-42 GRQATSSY
+42 ARSSAYSSY
-50 AGQYGA
+50 GDQSGGQ
-56 GNPGGSLDP
+56 P
-65 LDFAIRNPDIA
+65 LGPLEFAMRNPDA
-76 FLVSLLII
+76 VLLVSLLII
-84 GVIALASLFKSAQLR
+84 GVIGLASLFKSAQLR

-114 ERDTAD
+114 ERDTTD

-125 LRNIIEEMAIASGVP
+125 LRNIIEEMSIASGVP

-163 NACITVTQGALDH
+163 NACITVTQGAIDH

-226 RGGNDRDRRGG
+226 RGGSDRDRRGG
-237 LGWVGVGLAA
+237 GMGWVAVGLAA

-259 ILQAAVSRQRE
+259 MLQAAVSRQRE

-276 AVQFTRNTTGLKGA
+276 AVQFTRNTEGLKGA
-290 LLKIAALEEGSKFV
+290 LMKIAALEEGSKFV
-304 AADAEEVAHMLFAPG
+304 AADAEQVAHMLFAPG
-319 LDRVFATHPP
+319 LDRIFATHPP
-329 LLERIRELDPQFNPQ
+329 LLERIRELDPHFNPA
-344 ELQDLIQRGV
+344 ELQALIARGV
-354 PGPEGG
+354 P
-360 GYGSTVSGNRPVPG
+360 SSD
-374 LPGMPGMPG
+374 
-383 GTGGAVGGTAAVL
+383 TAA
-396 TGAGVAPAGAAAAG
+396 TAAPAAAPRPAPAAAAV
-410 ATSGFAANAGTIA
+410 ASGFAANAGTIA

-432 NVDQAQSLRE
+432 NMDQAQAMRE
-442 QIPAVLRD
+442 QIPSVLRN

-489 LQTVNTAITAAGTI
+489 LNVVNTAIAAAGTI
-503 APMLRLPS
+503 APMLRLPA

-521 LPLQERQRLNAL
+521 LPLAERQRLNGL
-533 VMDLIHID
+533 VMELIHID
-541 SSIDVFEFCLAK
+541 ASIDVFEFCLAK
-553 LLESMLND
+553 LLETMLND

-566 ATYGKLTLEGCAG
+566 SPYGTLSLENA
-579 AVHILFAT
+579 AEPVHVMFCT

-598 IRAAYVAG
+598 IRAAYAAG
-606 IGGVLGKYPDYS
+606 ISTVLARYPDYA

-626 TSAALSQLDQ
+626 TSTALSALDQ
-636 LQPQAKQKLI
+636 LQLPAKQKLI

-651 TIANDGAL
+651 TIASDGQL

-665 LLRTACALLHCP
+665 LLRTTCALIHCP

>member
-14 SQAFVGMFMVAVA
+14 SRAFVGMFMVAVA

-42 GRQATSSY
+42 GRQAASSY
-50 AGQYGA
+50 A
-56 GNPGGSLDP
+56 GGSLDP
-65 LDFAIRNPDIA
+65 LDFAIRNPDTA
-76 FLVSLLII
+76 FVVSLLII

-176 LNRDELQGVIGHE
+176 LDRDELQGVIGHE

-237 LGWVGVGLAA
+237 LGWLGVGLAA

-360 GYGSTVSGNRPVPG
+360 GYGNAAPARPGVPG
-374 LPGMPGMPG
+374 IPGMPGMPG
-383 GTGGAVGGTAAVL
+383 GAGGAAVGTAAVL
-396 TGAGVAPAGAAAAG
+396 TGAG
-410 ATSGFAANAGTIA
+410 ATSGFAANASAIA

-442 QIPAVLRD
+442 QIPPVLRD

-474 DAQAQRIAQEYGGAE
+474 DAQAQRIVQEYGGAE

-566 ATYGKLTLEGCAG
+566 APYGKLTLEGSVES
-579 AVHILFAT
+579 VHILFAT

-598 IRAAYVAG
+598 IRGAYVAG
-606 IGGVLGKYPDYS
+606 IGGVLGGYPEYA

-651 TIANDGAL
+651 TIGNDGVL

-665 LLRTACALLHCP
+665 LLRTTCALLHCP

>member
-8 AQARRH
+8 ARARRQ
-14 SQAFVGMFMVAVA
+14 SRAFMGMFMLAVA

-42 GRQATSSY
+42 GRQASSY
-50 AGQYGA
+50 AGQYGTRLD
-56 GNPGGSLDP
+56 GGGSLDP
-65 LDFAIRNPDIA
+65 LDFAMRNPDTA

-360 GYGSTVSGNRPVPG
+360 GYGSAAAARPGIPG
-374 LPGMPGMPG
+374 APGIPGMPG
-383 GTGGAVGGTAAVL
+383 GAAAATVGTAAVL
-396 TGAGVAPAGAAAAG
+396 TAAGATPAG

-423 AQVGRPQPS
+423 AQVGRPQPG

-442 QIPAVLRD
+442 QIPPVLRD

-474 DAQAQRIAQEYGGAE
+474 AAQAQRISQEYGGAE

-566 ATYGKLTLEGCAG
+566 APYGKLTLEGSVES
-579 AVHILFAT
+579 VHILFAT
-587 LARCGSDDEQE
+587 LARCGSDDERE
-598 IRAAYVAG
+598 IGVAYVAG
-606 IGGVLGKYPDYS
+606 IGGVLTSYPAYA
-618 TYDDWPQR
+618 TYEDWAQR

-636 LQPQAKQKLI
+636 LQPQGKQKLI

-651 TIANDGAL
+651 TIANDGVL

-665 LLRTACALLHCP
+665 LLRTTCALLHCP

>member
-8 AQARRH
+8 AAARRQ
-14 SQAFVGMFMVAVA
+14 SRLFVLMFMAAVAV
-27 AVVIALDAVIFTVLA
+27 VVIALDAVIFTVLA
-42 GRQATSSY
+42 ARSSASAY
-50 AGQYGA
+50 ADQYG
-56 GNPGGSLDP
+56 GSVGP
-65 LDFAIRNPDIA
+65 LQFAMRNPDA
-76 FLVSLLII
+76 LFVVSVLII
-84 GVIALASLFKSAQLR
+84 GVIGLASLFKSAQLR

-114 ERDTAD
+114 ERDSAD
-120 PARKR
+120 PARQR
-125 LRNIIEEMAIASGVP
+125 LRNVIEEMAIASGVP

-176 LNRDELQGVIGHE
+176 LTRDELQGVIGHE

-214 AIIGRLVFNFAP
+214 AVIGRLVFNFAP

-304 AADAEEVAHMLFAPG
+304 AADAEQVAHMLFAPG

-329 LLERIRELDPQFNPQ
+329 LLARIRELDPHFDPA
-344 ELQDLIQRGV
+344 ELQQLIERGV
-354 PGPEGG
+354 PGPAARGADA
-360 GYGSTVSGNRPVPG
+360 GSAAPIP
-374 LPGMPGMPG
+374 P
-383 GTGGAVGGTAAVL
+383 AVATPPAV
-396 TGAGVAPAGAAAAG
+396 
-410 ATSGFAANAGTIA
+410 SGFAA
-423 AQVGRPQPS
+423 
-432 NVDQAQSLRE
+432 NVDQAQSLLP
-442 QIPAVLRD
+442 QIPPLLRD
-450 FSDTGAHA
+450 FADTGPHA
-458 RSMVLAL
+458 RSLVLAL

-474 DAQAQRIAQEYGGAE
+474 EAQAQRIAQEYGRAE
-489 LQTVNTAITAAGTI
+489 LQVVNAAISAAGTL
-503 APMLRLPS
+503 APMVRLPS

-521 LPLQERQRLNAL
+521 LPLAERQRLNAL
-533 VMDLIHID
+533 VLDLIHID
-541 SSIDVFEFCLAK
+541 ANIDVFEFCLAK
-553 LLESMLND
+553 LLELMLND

-566 ATYGKLTLEGCAG
+566 APYGRLTLEA
-579 AVHILFAT
+579 AVEPVHILFAT
-587 LARCGSDDEQE
+587 LARCGSDDERE
-598 IRAAYVAG
+598 IRTAYASG
-606 IGGVLGKYPDYS
+606 IGAVLPSYPEYA
-618 TYDDWPQR
+618 TYDDWAQR
-626 TSAALSQLDQ
+626 TSAALSALDQ
-636 LQPQAKQKLI
+636 LQPHAKQKLI

-651 TIANDGAL
+651 TIGNDGVL

-665 LLRTACALLHCP
+665 LLRTTCALLHCP
-677 MPILH
+677 MPNLR

>member
-1 VDFYAYQ
+1 MDFYAYQ
-8 AQARRH
+8 ARARRE
-14 SQAFVGMFMVAVA
+14 SRAFVLMFTLAVA
-27 AVVIALDAVIFTVLA
+27 AVVIALDAVVFTVLA
-42 GRQATSSY
+42 GRQASSY
-50 AGQYGA
+50 AGQYG
-56 GNPGGSLDP
+56 GGYDGGSLDP
-65 LDFAIRNPDIA
+65 LQFAIRNPA
-76 FLVSLLII
+76 AALLVSGLIA
-84 GVIALASLFKSAQLR
+84 GVIALASLFRSAQLR

-114 ERDTAD
+114 ERDSTD

-163 NACITVTQGALDH
+163 NACITVTQGALEH

-214 AIIGRLVFNFAP
+214 AIIGRLVFSFAP
-226 RGGNDRDRRGG
+226 RGGNDRDRRGN
-237 LGWVGVGLAA
+237 LVWVGVGLAA
-247 MVLGYLGLLAGR
+247 MVLGYLGMLAGR

-276 AVQFTRNTTGLKGA
+276 AVQFTRNTRGLKGA

-344 ELQDLIQRGV
+344 ELQDLIQHGV

-360 GYGSTVSGNRPVPG
+360 GYGDAAPATPAPRSGG
-374 LPGMPGMPG
+374 
-383 GTGGAVGGTAAVL
+383 AAVL
-396 TGAGVAPAGAAAAG
+396 TGAA
-410 ATSGFAANAGTIA
+410 ATSSFAANAGSIA
-423 AQVGRPQPS
+423 AQVGRPQPG
-432 NVDQAQSLRE
+432 NVDQAQALRE
-442 QIPAVLRD
+442 QIPPVLRN
-450 FSDTGAHA
+450 FADTGAHA

-474 DAQAQRIAQEYGGAE
+474 DAQAQRIAQEYGAAE
-489 LQTVNTAITAAGTI
+489 LQTVNAAITAAGSI

-566 ATYGKLTLEGCAG
+566 APYGRLTLEDSAQSL
-579 AVHILFAT
+579 HILFAT
-587 LARCGSDDEQE
+587 LARCGSDDERE

-606 IGGVLGKYPDYS
+606 IGSVLATYPEYA
-618 TYDDWPQR
+618 TYDDWVER
-626 TSAALSQLDQ
+626 TSAALAQLDQ

-646 EGLVR
+646 EALVR
-651 TIANDGAL
+651 TIANDGML

-665 LLRTACALLHCP
+665 LLRTTCALLHCP

>member
-8 AQARRH
+8 AAARRQ
-14 SQAFVGMFMVAVA
+14 SRLFVVMFMAAVAV
-27 AVVIALDAVIFTVLA
+27 VVIALDAVIFTVLA
-42 GRQATSSY
+42 ARSTGSASY
-50 AGQYGA
+50 GDQYGTGSLSPLEFA
-56 GNPGGSLDP
+56 MRNPGAVL
-65 LDFAIRNPDIA
+65 A
-76 FLVSLLII
+76 VSLLII
-84 GVIALASLFKSAQLR
+84 GVIGLASLFKSAQLR

-114 ERDTAD
+114 ERDTTD

-125 LRNIIEEMAIASGVP
+125 LRNIIEEMAIASGVA

-163 NACITVTQGALDH
+163 NACITVTQGAIDH

-226 RGGNDRDRRGG
+226 RGGSDRDRRGG
-237 LGWVGVGLAA
+237 GMGWIGVGLAA

-259 ILQAAVSRQRE
+259 MLQAAVSRQRE

-276 AVQFTRNTTGLKGA
+276 AVQFTRNTEGLKGA
-290 LLKIAALEEGSKFV
+290 LMKIAALEEGSKFV
-304 AADAEEVAHMLFAPG
+304 AADAEQVAHMLFAPG
-319 LDRVFATHPP
+319 LDRIFATHPP
-329 LLERIRELDPQFNPQ
+329 LLERIRELDPHFDPA
-344 ELQDLIQRGV
+344 ELQALIARGV
-354 PGPEGG
+354 PSSESPATHAPT
-360 GYGSTVSGNRPVPG
+360 SAAAPTAPPA
-374 LPGMPGMPG
+374 LPA
-383 GTGGAVGGTAAVL
+383 GGA
-396 TGAGVAPAGAAAAG
+396 
-410 ATSGFAANAGTIA
+410 SGFAADAGAIA
-423 AQVGRPQPS
+423 AQVGRPQPA
-432 NVDQAQSLRE
+432 NMDQAQAMRE
-442 QIPAVLRD
+442 QIPSVLRN

-474 DAQAQRIAQEYGGAE
+474 DAQARRIAQEYGGAE
-489 LQTVNTAITAAGTI
+489 LNVVNTAIAAAGTI
-503 APMLRLPS
+503 APMLRLPA

-521 LPLQERQRLNAL
+521 LPLAERQRLNSL
-533 VMDLIHID
+533 VMDLIHLD

-553 LLESMLND
+553 LLETMLND

-566 ATYGKLTLEGCAG
+566 SPYGTLSLENAVDP
-579 AVHILFAT
+579 VHIIFCT

-606 IGGVLGKYPDYS
+606 ISGVLARYPDYA

-626 TSAALSQLDQ
+626 TSAALSALDQ
-636 LQPQAKQKLI
+636 LQLPAKQKLI

-651 TIANDGAL
+651 TVASDGQL

-665 LLRTACALLHCP
+665 LLRTTCALLHCP

>member
-8 AQARRH
+8 AAARRQ
-14 SQAFVGMFMVAVA
+14 SRLFVVLFMAAVA

-42 GRQATSSY
+42 ARSSGANAY
-50 AGQYGA
+50 GAQYGDA
-56 GNPGGSLDP
+56 PLDP
-65 LDFAIRNPDIA
+65 LAFVMRNPDA
-76 FLVSLLII
+76 VLVVSLLII
-84 GVIALASLFKSAQLR
+84 GVIGLASLFKSAQLR

-114 ERDTAD
+114 ERDTTD

-163 NACITVTQGALDH
+163 NACITVTQGAIDH
-176 LNRDELQGVIGHE
+176 LTRDELQGVIGHE

-259 ILQAAVSRQRE
+259 MLQAAVSRQRE

-290 LLKIAALEEGSKFV
+290 LMKIAALEEGSKFV
-304 AADAEEVAHMLFAPG
+304 AADAEQVAHMLFAPG
-319 LDRVFATHPP
+319 LDRIFATHPP
-329 LLERIRELDPQFNPQ
+329 LLARIRELDPQFDPA
-344 ELQDLIQRGV
+344 ELQALIARGV
-354 PGPEGG
+354 PD
-360 GYGSTVSGNRPVPG
+360 SNS
-374 LPGMPGMPG
+374 
-383 GTGGAVGGTAAVL
+383 
-396 TGAGVAPAGAAAAG
+396 PATTGAAAPLPAPRPAAAAMAG
-410 ATSGFAANAGTIA
+410 ASGFAANASSIA
-423 AQVGRPQPS
+423 AQVGRPQPA
-432 NVDQAQSLRE
+432 NVDQAQATRE
-442 QIPAVLRD
+442 QIPPVLRN

-465 LLSRDPAIR
+465 LVSRDPAIR

-489 LQTVNTAITAAGTI
+489 LTVVNAAISAAGTL
-503 APMLRLPS
+503 APMVRLPA

-521 LPLQERQRLNAL
+521 LPLPERQRLNTL
-533 VMDLIHID
+533 VMDLIHLD
-541 SSIDVFEFCLAK
+541 SNIDVFEFCLAK

-566 ATYGKLTLEGCAG
+566 PPYGTLTLEN
-579 AVHILFAT
+579 AVAPVHVIFCT

-598 IRAAYVAG
+598 IRAAYAAG
-606 IGGVLGKYPDYS
+606 IGGVLARYPDYA

-626 TSAALSQLDQ
+626 TSAALSALDQ
-636 LQPQAKQKLI
+636 LQLPAKQKLI

-651 TIANDGAL
+651 TIASDGQL

-665 LLRTACALLHCP
+665 LLRTTCALLHCP

>member
-1 VDFYAYQ
+1 MDFYAYQ
-8 AQARRH
+8 AAARRQ
-14 SQAFVGMFMVAVA
+14 SRLFVLLFSAAVAV
-27 AVVIALDAVIFTVLA
+27 VVIALDAVIFIALA
-42 GRQATSSY
+42 ARSPAY
-50 AGQYGA
+50 REEYGSA
-56 GNPGGSLDP
+56 AIDP
-65 LDFAIRNPDIA
+65 LQYAIHNPDVA
-76 FLVSLLII
+76 LLVSLLII
-84 GVIALASLFKSAQLR
+84 GVIGLASLFKSAQLR

-125 LRNIIEEMAIASGVP
+125 LRNIIEEMSIASGVP

-163 NACITVTQGALDH
+163 NACITVTQGAIDH

-209 GLLVI
+209 GLMVI
-214 AIIGRLVFNFAP
+214 AVIGRLVFNFAP

-237 LGWVGVGLAA
+237 MGWVGVGLAA

-304 AADAEEVAHMLFAPG
+304 AADADQVAHMLFAPG

-329 LLERIRELDPQFNPQ
+329 LLERIRQLDPQFNPA
-344 ELQDLIQRGV
+344 ELQQLIERGV

-360 GYGSTVSGNRPVPG
+360 GYGNAAPTPPAATGARSPLPTI
-374 LPGMPGMPG
+374 PGMPTVPG
-383 GTGGAVGGTAAVL
+383 GAGGAAVGTGAVL
-396 TGAGVAPAGAAAAG
+396 AGAA
-410 ATSGFAANAGTIA
+410 SGFAADAGTIA
-423 AQVGRPQPS
+423 AQVGRPSPA
-432 NVDQAQSLRE
+432 NVDQASLMRE

-474 DAQAQRIAQEYGGAE
+474 DAQAKRIAQEYGSAE
-489 LQTVNTAITAAGTI
+489 LGVVNAAIAAAGTI
-503 APMLRLPS
+503 APMLRLPA

-521 LPLQERQRLNAL
+521 LPLAERQRLNAL
-533 VMDLIHID
+533 VMDLIHLD
-541 SSIDVFEFCLAK
+541 ASIDVFEFCLAK
-553 LLESMLND
+553 LLELMFND

-566 ATYGKLTLEGCAG
+566 APYGKLALEN
-579 AVHILFAT
+579 AVEPVHMLFAT

-598 IRAAYVAG
+598 IRAAYQAG
-606 IGGVLGKYPDYS
+606 IAGVLANYPQYQ
-618 TYDDWPQR
+618 TYDDWAQR
-626 TSAALSQLDQ
+626 TGAALTVLDQ
-636 LQPQAKQKLI
+636 LQPQGKQKLI

-651 TIANDGAL
+651 TIANDGML